1 VGYWN
6 TRRPQLLLGE
16 QEMSKDKSDYLSM
29 QNSYYDEYASQWSLN
44 FRDPVVGSYDA
55 HNNWSDYDTH
65 LFKDF
70 NTEGKIA
77 LEYGCG
83 PGRNI
88 VKFSKRFKRIDGVD
102 ISAINIEKAELNTAH
117 NKVTKPEL
125 YVTSG
130 DNLSMINDNTY
141 DVVFAVICFQ
151 HICVHEVRFN
161 ILKEIHRVLKP
172 GGQLCF
178 QMGYGG
184 KEGIPTAGYYENIYE
199 AVSTNGHA
207 DVSITDE
214 SALVNDLVE
223 KIGFKN
229 YKSDIRPTGPGDNHR
244 NWIWVQVEK

>member
-1 VGYWN
+1 
-6 TRRPQLLLGE
+6 
-16 QEMSKDKSDYLSM
+16 MSKGKDDYLAM
-29 QNSYYDEYASQWSLN
+29 QNSYYDEYASHWTLD

-55 HNNWSDYDTH
+55 HNEWADYDTY

-70 NTEGKIA
+70 DTSGKVA

-88 VKFSKRFKRIDGVD
+88 IKFNNRFKRIDGVD
-102 ISAINIEKAELNTAH
+102 ISPVNIEKAITNITH
-117 NKVTKPEL
+117 NGIIRPKL
-125 YVTSG
+125 YVTTG
-130 DNLSMINDNTY
+130 DNLKMIKDNTY

-151 HICVHEVRFN
+151 HICVHEVRFS
-161 ILKEIHRVLKP
+161 ILKEIHRVLKT
-172 GGQLCF
+172 GGYLCF

-184 KEGIPTAGYYENIYE
+184 KEGIPTASYYENIYE

-214 SALVNDLVE
+214 SALVSDLID
-223 KIGFKN
+223 KIGFTD

-244 NWIWVQVEK
+244 NWIWVQVTK